1 MFQIIWIHYFNDY
14 KNCVIIL
21 AIWPLLDEILLF
33 QCRSGQFLIQVN
45 VNGSC
50 DQAWTIS
57 VDRSE
62 KGVCNL
68 ARLNTY
74 ARRSRARQKSNAI
87 YSDPVLCLVSSRV
100 RDEKSTGLSAPN
112 RAFSMQAFQTDSS
125 LSHQSI
131 QPGEKDLHKIGERE
145 DSKHCKKG
153 SLFLR
158 YAA

>member
-33 QCRSGQFLIQVN
+33 QCRRRRILIHVN
-45 VNGSC
+45 VNVSC
-50 DQAWTIS
+50 NQAWTIS

-74 ARRSRARQKSNAI
+74 ARRSRGRQKSNAI
-87 YSDPVLCLVSSRV
+87 YSDPVLCLISSRV
-100 RDEKSTGLSAPN
+100 RNEKATDLSAPKH
-112 RAFSMQAFQTDSS
+112 AISMQAFQTDSS

-131 QPGEKDLHKIGERE
+131 QPGEKYLHKIGEGE
-145 DSKHCKKG
+145 DSKQRKKG